1 MEHKDNYFSL
11 FGLPE
16 SLGPDPI
23 VLKQQFYA
31 LSKRWHPDRF
41 VAASEEERREALRM
55 SALINEG
62 YKILSDSERNLAY
75 LLQIKGL
82 MEEDE
87 AYKLPADFLMEMM
100 ELNEVVSDYENNPEM
115 KHAAE
120 QAFQEQWNAVQA
132 QQDALSER
140 LTVDGTLTADWAILK
155 DLYFRKKYLLRIR
168 ERLLTF
174 AAR

>member
-16 SLGPDPI
+16 SLRPDPAI
-23 VLKQQFYA
+23 LKQQFYA

-55 SALINEG
+55 SALINEA
-62 YKILSDSERNLAY
+62 YKTLSDPERSLAY
-75 LLQIKGL
+75 LLQEKGL

-100 ELNEVVSDYENNPEM
+100 DLNEAVSDYEDNPDL
-115 KHAAE
+115 KDVAE
-120 QAFQEQWNAVQA
+120 QAFQEQWDALQA
-132 QQDALSER
+132 QQDALSGR
-140 LTVDGTLTADWAILK
+140 LAQADAEARDWSALK